1 MTHNPRDSST
11 AGVETFDLFRL
22 QPNVPF
28 KHAFS
33 QLSVLLGCIRH
44 LTTEAEMEDDRVAG
58 SAARILSE
66 LAKALIDDMER
77 GMGKNL
83 QLPTT
88 TWGRVAAH
96 RRPSQLLP
104 VRRRC

>member
-1 MTHNPRDSST
+1 MNNSPSDSST
-11 AGVETFDLFRL
+11 AGVETFDLFRM

-28 KHAFS
+28 NHAFS

-44 LTTEAEMEDDRVAG
+44 LTTEAEMDNDRVAG

-66 LAKALIDDMER
+66 MAKALIDDMER

-83 QLPTT
+83 Q
-88 TWGRVAAH
+88 
-96 RRPSQLLP
+96 
-104 VRRRC
+104 